1 MPIEGVR
8 IFGKEEGLE
17 KYKCKDC
24 LYQDDSPL
32 KEPYGYACSVCKDRP
47 TRKNDK
53 SEFIQDFT
61 DEERKR
67 ISKEHKD
74 EEEGIGKYNY

>member
-1 MPIEGVR
+1 MPIDGKR
-8 IFGKEEGLE
+8 IFGKDKEIAR
-17 KYKCKDC
+17 YKCKDC

-53 SEFIQDFT
+53 SEFVQDFT
-61 DEERKR
+61 DEERER
-67 ISKEHKD
+67 ISKQHK
-74 EEEGIGKYNY
+74 EEEERNGLFNY